1 MRLECHKEMLVSLNK
16 QKRNCQVEID
26 QNLNSLLSNH
36 PTFKK
41 KENNAFYIPTSILQ
55 PSANLNTSM
64 YGEFSFCKDC

>member
-1 MRLECHKEMLVSLNK
+1 MRLECHKEMFLPLNK
-16 QKRNCQVEID
+16 QKRNSQVEID

-36 PTFKK
+36 PTFKT

>member
-1 MRLECHKEMLVSLNK
+1 MRLECHKEMFLPLNK
-16 QKRNCQVEID
+16 QKRNSQVEID

-36 PTFKK
+36 PTFKT
-41 KENNAFYIPTSILQ
+41 KENNVFYIPTSILQ